1 MPREPRIYRGP
12 CFLWDMLF
20 SVRTAAGNLS
30 RSKRRTLLSI
40 LGVFLGA
47 LLLTTVV
54 HVLGGIARGI
64 EEKAVRLGV
73 GIITVTPERPLFS
86 RESDG
91 IRSFSRNE
99 RGVGAGKDAA
109 ASLLLAGTIASAAT
123 LKLSDLAAILREF
136 PAVAKGVPFVLQKGQ
151 VFYGATSSTCQL
163 FGITAD
169 FPESRS
175 YTVAAGRFF
184 TPEEERERAP
194 VCVLGNALASRLFG
208 KLENAVGRRIR
219 IEYSPLLVLGIFPP
233 IGADSGD
240 TNLDEVVFFPL
251 STLMNR
257 LSFRDHVD
265 GFFLQLTGRDDFA
278 PVKAGLEAM
287 LRNLH
292 GISEGEAHDFSL
304 SRAEK
309 VDDMVANAYG
319 LMTILGFIGACI
331 SFGIGSLGIFSVMTL
346 MVHSRRV
353 EIGIRRA
360 IGTPAR
366 IIMQQFLCEAGL
378 MAGAGGMLG
387 AMAGLALVFVL
398 SSAGLVQGYYNF
410 AVAGGVVLVALAC
423 GLLAGGYPAWKASR
437 TEILAALRSNQ

>member
-1 MPREPRIYRGP
+1 MPREPGIYRGP

-175 YTVAAGRFF
+175 YAVAAGRFF

-208 KLENAVGRRIR
+208 KPENAVGRRIR

-398 SSAGLVQGYYNF
+398 SSAGLVQGDYNF